1 MESDVETDISTLQSQ
16 FDRYHDV
23 NLLYSVQVF
32 LRYEKELKD
41 IEALQGVSVRWQP
54 TDHVYKEVKEQFC
67 KIKLAQMKRGMWAS
81 VVRRRFLLQMKAKY
95 AGM

>member
-1 MESDVETDISTLQSQ
+1 M
-16 FDRYHDV
+16 
-23 NLLYSVQVF
+23 
-32 LRYEKELKD
+32 
-41 IEALQGVSVRWQP
+41 RWQP